1 MFTVTNGTENLIE
14 YRFNTQKIAHLFCAT
29 CGVQTFG
36 FGEGEDGVKMAALNV
51 RTIDNFNLS
60 TLEIQAL
67 NGKDF

>member
-1 MFTVTNGTENLIE
+1 MFTVTSGTENLIE

-29 CGVQTFG
+29 CGVQAFG

-51 RTIDNFNLS
+51 RTIDNFDLS